1 VNPSAD
7 HVCNPLIARVC
18 TTLHENK
25 IFFLQL
31 FVSLVSLRASFP
43 PIRRE
48 TIAPQGCGG
57 DGAADKVCLGEAGG
71 LELRVGCTI

>member
-1 VNPSAD
+1 
-7 HVCNPLIARVC
+7 
-18 TTLHENK
+18 
-25 IFFLQL
+25 
-31 FVSLVSLRASFP
+31 LVSLRASFP